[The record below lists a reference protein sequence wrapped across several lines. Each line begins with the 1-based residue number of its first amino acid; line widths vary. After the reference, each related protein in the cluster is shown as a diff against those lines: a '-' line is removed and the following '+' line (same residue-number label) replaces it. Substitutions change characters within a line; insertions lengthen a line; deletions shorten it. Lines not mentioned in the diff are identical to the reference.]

1 MKKETFYRSVEF
13 KDKIQSEYDSV
24 LRKWIKPNEIFY
36 IDTGYGKTFVIAS
49 GNRND
54 PPLILLHG
62 SGSNS
67 YMWLNDA
74 EIYSKKFRVFAVDIP
89 GDPGK
94 SEEYRTSWQNDDYSN
109 WLKEI
114 YKELGID
121 SAYIAGISIGGWI
134 ATKFSLTY
142 PEMVRKL
149 VLLCP
154 SGFAKPKI
162 SFIFK
167 ALFLMLLGDYGL
179 KKFEEILFNSK
190 SIHPEASAY
199 FRLVAKGFRSRTGA
213 PPIFTDEQIRKLT
226 MPLLFIGGGKDILI
240 NIPESE
246 KRITELLTHARVEIL
261 PQAGHAITGTVD
273 IVERFLSN
281 S

>member
-13 KDKIQSEYDSV
+13 KEKIQSEYDSV
-24 LRKWIKPNEIFY
+24 LRKWIKPNEMFY
-36 IDTGYGKTFVIAS
+36 INTGYGKTFVIAS
-49 GNRND
+49 GKQNG

-74 EIYSKKFRVFAVDIP
+74 EVYSKYFRVFAVDIP

-94 SEEYRTSWQNDDYSN
+94 SEEFRASWQNDDYLN

-114 YKELGID
+114 YKELGIS
-121 SAYIAGISIGGWI
+121 SANIIGISIGGWI
-134 ATKFSLTY
+134 AAKFSFSH
-142 PEMVRKL
+142 PNKVGKL
-149 VLLCP
+149 VVLCP

-167 ALFLMLLGDYGL
+167 AIFLMMLGEYGL

-190 SIHPEASAY
+190 STNPEASAY
-199 FRLVAKGFRSRTGA
+199 FRLVAKGFRPRVGS
-213 PPIFTDEQIRKLT
+213 PPLFTDEQIRKLT

-246 KRITELLTHARVEIL
+246 ERIRQLLPHARIEIL
-261 PQAGHAITGTVD
+261 PEAGHAITGTVD
-273 IVERFLSN
+273 IVERFLSA
-281 S
+281 